1 MKRQDAAGADS
12 SPGETGQYVYAA
24 RRVDVG
30 SLPRASAAGDER
42 VCWLHP
48 SEPDALALGVAAT
61 VEAAGPDRFADAQAG
76 LEGLFAGLE
85 ADGDV
90 PEIARPRAYGGL
102 GFFAGASGGDTW
114 AGFPDARFAVP
125 AAQVVAGDETWL
137 TVTVPAGE
145 RDALPERL
153 DRWEHRLTAATG
165 ADEAGALPDAT
176 GFDWAMSRTEWERT
190 VDEAVERIRRDGL
203 EKVVLAQELTV
214 GLDRAVPVPRVL
226 GRLRGSY
233 PSCATFCAA
242 PGAETAFFGA
252 TPETLVSLR
261 DGRVE
266 TEALAGTTERGESDL
281 EDASL
286 ADAMRGDEKYQQE
299 NRIVADAIADALRP
313 VAESVSVADPEI
325 KRIANLQ
332 HLRRPISAMV
342 DGEAHVLD
350 LARRLHPTPAVGGFP
365 PEPAAEV
372 IRDVEPFD
380 RGWYAAPVGWVDAD
394 GDGTFAVAIRSGLAR
409 DRSLSLYGG
418 AGIVDGSDPATEY
431 GEVTSR
437 FEPVLGALEI
447 DLPEE

>member
-12 SPGETGQYVYAA
+12 SPGETGQYAYAA

-30 SLPRASAAGDER
+30 SLPRVSAAADER

-48 SEPDALALGVAAT
+48 SEPDALALGAAAT
-61 VEAAGPDRFADAQAG
+61 VEAAGPERFADAQAG
-76 LEGLFAGLE
+76 LAELFAALE
-85 ADGDV
+85 SDGDV

-102 GFFAGASGGDTW
+102 GFFAGEDEGDTW

-125 AAQVVAGDETWL
+125 EAQVVSDDETWL
-137 TVTVPAGE
+137 TVTVPADE

-153 DRWEHRLTAATG
+153 DRWQHRLAA
-165 ADEAGALPDAT
+165 ADGGGGALPGAT
-176 GFDWAMSRTEWERT
+176 GFDWAMSRAEWERT
-190 VDEAVERIRRDGL
+190 VDETIERIRRDGL

-214 GLDRAVPVPRVL
+214 GLDRPVPVARVL
-226 GRLRGSY
+226 GRLRETY
-233 PSCATFCAA
+233 PNCAAFCAA
-242 PGAETAFFGA
+242 PGPGTAFFGA
-252 TPETLVSLR
+252 TPETLVALR

-332 HLRRPISAMV
+332 HLRRPISATV
-342 DGEAHVLD
+342 DGDAHVLD

-365 PEPAAEV
+365 PEPAADV

-394 GDGTFAVAIRSGLAR
+394 GDGTVAVAIRSGLAR

-447 DLPEE
+447 DLPDER